1 MVLTVP
7 VRNGMG
13 LPRRSVLAATAGVAG
28 LAGCSVPHLLSEDP
42 APQAMPDA
50 DALRA
55 VSADSLL
62 LAARYDAAITAQP
75 DLAARLTPLRD
86 AHREHAA
93 AIGRAL
99 DSSAGPAG
107 PAPSASRSAAPARDR
122 AALLKALATD
132 ERAAADRAGAACLA
146 AAAYRAPLL
155 GTIAACR
162 ASHAEALS

>member
-7 VRNGMG
+7 VRNGMA
-13 LPRRSVLAATAGVAG
+13 LPRRSMLAATAGLAA
-28 LAGCSVPHLLSEDP
+28 LAGCSVPRLFSDEP

-50 DALRA
+50 DALRTVA
-55 VSADSLL
+55 AEALL
-62 LAARYDAAITAQP
+62 LAARHDAAIAAQP

-86 AHREHAA
+86 AHREHAT

-99 DSSAGPAG
+99 DTSAT
-107 PAPSASRSAAPARDR
+107 PAPSVSPSALPRER
-122 AALLKALATD
+122 AALVKALAAD
-132 ERAAADRAGAACLA
+132 ERAASERAGVACLA